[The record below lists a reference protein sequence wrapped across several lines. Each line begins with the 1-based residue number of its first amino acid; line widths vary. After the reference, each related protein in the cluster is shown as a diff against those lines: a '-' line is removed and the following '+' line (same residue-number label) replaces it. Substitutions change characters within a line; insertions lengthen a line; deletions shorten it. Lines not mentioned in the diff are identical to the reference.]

1 MSADPKAV
9 IRRLNALRILRQPHE
24 PVWQECFDYSFP
36 ERGYGL
42 NGTTFTAS
50 DAQAKKNRILDDT
63 AADSGRI
70 LSASLVSGTTP
81 ANSIWFGLD
90 AGTEEDESTESDD
103 EDRWLDNAARTIFEN
118 IHQANFDAAA
128 FECCVDIV
136 PAGWFVL
143 YIDEAKEGGY
153 HFEQWP
159 IAQCFISSSRQGGLV
174 DTIYREVELTIE
186 QLVSEYGLDAVS
198 HQVAE
203 AYRNEKF
210 DEKIRV
216 VHAIYP
222 RALHVVGAQR
232 SKNLPFASCHVEI
245 ATNHLLRESGYHE
258 FPCVV
263 PRWMLIP
270 GSAYATGPM
279 SNALGSIRS
288 INDIKALEL
297 ANLDLATAGMWIAE
311 DDGVLNPRAVKI
323 GPRKII
329 VANSV
334 DSMKPLTPGANFQV
348 AFTAEERLQ
357 AAIRKVLLADQLQP
371 QDGPAMT
378 ATEVHVRVQLIR
390 QLLGPIYGRLQ
401 AEYLQPL
408 ITRCFGLAYRAGV
421 LGQAPESL
429 QGRPFT
435 VKYISPL
442 ARAQKMEEVQAI
454 DQYVAGTLQAAGAI
468 APVSPDSAAEILDT
482 VDFVSAQKVRS
493 SALGVPSSVVP
504 SDKDREAKKKARA
517 EAQQQ
522 AQQKAMQQEM
532 LSKAA
537 PAIAQR
543 AAA

>member
-1 MSADPKAV
+1 MNADIKSI
-9 IRRLNALRILRQPHE
+9 IRRLGALKALRQPHE
-24 PVWQECFDYSFP
+24 SIWQECFDYSFP

-42 NGTTFTAS
+42 NGSMFVAQG
-50 DAQAKKNRILDDT
+50 AQAKKNRILDDT
-63 AADSGRI
+63 AADSARI
-70 LSASLVSGTTP
+70 LSANLVSGTTP
-81 ANSIWFGLD
+81 ANSIWLGLD
-90 AGTEEDESTESDD
+90 AGQEGAESNEVDDES
-103 EDRWLDNAARTIFEN
+103 RFLDNSARAIFEN
-118 IHQANFDAAA
+118 IHQSNFDAAA

-159 IAQCFISSSRQGGLV
+159 IAQCYVSSSRMGGLV
-174 DTIYREVELTIE
+174 DTVYREVNLTVE
-186 QLVSEYGLDAVS
+186 QLVAEYGIDNVS
-198 HQVAE
+198 NRAAE
-203 AYRNEKF
+203 SYRNEKF
-210 DEKIRV
+210 DDKVKI

-222 RALHVVGAQR
+222 RAMHVVGAKR
-232 SKNLPFASCHVEI
+232 AKNLPFASCHVEI

-279 SNALGSIRS
+279 SNALGSIRT
-288 INDIKALEL
+288 INDIKTLEL
-297 ANLDLATAGMWIAE
+297 AALDVAVSGMWIAE

-334 DSMKPLTPGANFQV
+334 DSMKELKTSANFNV
-348 AFTAEERLQ
+348 AFSAEDRLQ
-357 AAIRKVLLADQLQP
+357 ASIRKALLADQLQP

-408 ITRCFGLAYRAGV
+408 VTRCFGLAYRAGI
-421 LGQAPESL
+421 LGQAPQSL
-429 QGRPFT
+429 QGRVFT
-435 VKYISPL
+435 VKYLSPL

-454 DQYVAGTLQAAGAI
+454 DQYVAGAVQ
-468 APVSPDSAAEILDT
+468 VSQVHPEVLDT
-482 VDFVSAQKVRS
+482 VDFDAAQKVRAA
-493 SALGVPSSVVP
+493 ALGVPSSVVRTGKNIT
-504 SDKDREAKKKARA
+504 DLREARA
-517 EAQQQ
+517 NAAKEAQQQ
-522 AQQKAMQQEM
+522 AMQQEM
-532 LSKAA
+532 LSKAT

-543 AAA
+543 ALA

>member
-1 MSADPKAV
+1 MADGSTIV
-9 IRRLNALRILRQPHE
+9 RRLESLRGLRQPHE
-24 PVWQECFDYSFP
+24 SGWGECFDFSYP
-36 ERGYGL
+36 ERGMGL
-42 NGTTFTAS
+42 NGSTMTS
-50 DAQAKKNRILDDT
+50 SEAQSKKNRILDDT
-63 AADSGRI
+63 AADSARI

-90 AGTEEDESTESDD
+90 GGNETAEEGQRKAEGDT
-103 EDRWLDNAARTIFEN
+103 EDRWLDNASRTIFEN
-118 IHQANFDAAA
+118 IHAANFDAAA

-159 IAQCFISSSRQGGLV
+159 IAQCFISSSRLGGLV
-174 DTIYREVELTIE
+174 DTIYREVELTVE
-186 QLVSEYGLDAVS
+186 QLVTEYGIDRVS
-198 HQVAE
+198 PAVAE
-203 AYRNEKF
+203 KFKQEKF
-210 DEKIRV
+210 DEKIKL

-222 RALHVVGAQR
+222 RAVHVVGAR
-232 SKNLPFASCHVEI
+232 MSKNLPFASCHVEV
-245 ATNHLLRESGYHE
+245 ATKTVLRESGYHE

-270 GSAYATGPM
+270 GTPYATGPM

-297 ANLDLATAGMWIAE
+297 ANLDLAVAGMWIAE
-311 DDGVLNPRAVKI
+311 DDGVLNPRTIKI
-323 GPRKII
+323 GPRKIV

-334 DSMKPLTPGANFQV
+334 DSMKALTPGANFNV

-357 AAIRKVLLADQLQP
+357 ATIRKILLADQLQP

-408 ITRCFGLAYRAGV
+408 IARCFGLAYRAGI
-421 LGQAPESL
+421 LGEAPDSL
-429 QGRPFT
+429 KGRVFS

-454 DQYVAGTLQAAGAI
+454 DQYVAGAVQ
-468 APVSPDSAAEILDT
+468 VSEVHPEILDT
-482 VDFVSAQKVRS
+482 VDFDAAQRVRGA
-493 SALGVPSSVVP
+493 ALGVPSSVMPTERDVA
-504 SDKDREAKKKARA
+504 AKRQARA
-517 EAQQQ
+517 DAQKQAQQQ
-522 AQQKAMQQEM
+522 QTQADMM
-532 LSKAA
+532 TRAA
-537 PAIAQR
+537 PELAKR

>member
-1 MSADPKAV
+1 MSSDPKAI
-9 IRRLNALRILRQPHE
+9 IRRLGALRILRQPHE

-42 NGTTFTAS
+42 NGSTFMPQ

-63 AADSGRI
+63 ASDSARI

-90 AGTEEDESTESDD
+90 AGEGDEGSESDD
-103 EDRWLDNAARTIFEN
+103 ENRWLDASARTIFAN
-118 IHQANFDAAA
+118 IHAANFDAAA

-159 IAQCFISSSRQGGLV
+159 IAQCFVSSSRMGGLV
-174 DTIYREVELTIE
+174 DTVYREVELTVE
-186 QLVSEYGLDAVS
+186 QLVSEYGIDAVS

-210 DEKIRV
+210 DEKIRI

-279 SNALGSIRS
+279 SNALGSIRT

-297 ANLDLATAGMWIAE
+297 AGLDVAVSGMWIAE
-311 DDGVLNPRAVKI
+311 DDGVLNPRTVKV

-334 DSMKPLTPGANFQV
+334 DSMKRLDSGAKFDV
-348 AFTAEERLQ
+348 AFTAEDRLQ
-357 AAIRKVLLADQLQP
+357 ASIRKVLLADQLQP

-421 LGQAPESL
+421 LGEATDSL
-429 QGRPFT
+429 KGRPFT

-454 DQYVAGTLQAAGAI
+454 DQYVAGAVQ
-468 APVSPDSAAEILDT
+468 VSQVHPEVLDT
-482 VDFVSAQKVRS
+482 VDFDAAQKVRGA
-493 SALGVPSSVVP
+493 ALGVPSSVIP
-504 SDKDREAKKKARA
+504 SQKQIDAKREARA
-517 EAQQQ
+517 TAAKEAQQQ
-522 AQQKAMQQEM
+522 AMQQEM